1 MEILDWLLSRIALDP
16 DAGSFLIL
24 LGLLTIFGVATAV
37 IVWGGNILYIK
48 LWRYFRPEKTKEE
61 KTWQLSKKK

>member
-24 LGLLTIFGVATAV
+24 LGLLVLFGVATAV
-37 IVWGGNILYIK
+37 VVLIGNILYIK
-48 LWRYFRPEKTKEE
+48 LWRWRRQNREKN
-61 KTWQLSKKK
+61 

>member
-1 MEILDWLLSRIALDP
+1 MQILDWLLSRFALDP

-37 IVWGGNILYIK
+37 IVLIGNILYIK
-48 LWRYFRPEKTKEE
+48 LWRWRRQNREKN
-61 KTWQLSKKK
+61 

>member
-37 IVWGGNILYIK
+37 IVLIGNILYIK
-48 LWRYFRPEKTKEE
+48 LWRWRRQNREKN
-61 KTWQLSKKK
+61 

>member
-1 MEILDWLLSRIALDP
+1 MQILDWLLSRFTLDP

-37 IVWGGNILYIK
+37 IVLIGNILYIK
-48 LWRYFRPEKTKEE
+48 LWRWRRQNREKN
-61 KTWQLSKKK
+61 

>member
-1 MEILDWLLSRIALDP
+1 MQILEWFLSRFTLDP

-37 IVWGGNILYIK
+37 IVLIGNILYIK
-48 LWRYFRPEKTKEE
+48 LWRYFRR
-61 KTWQLSKKK
+61 KKQRR

>member
-1 MEILDWLLSRIALDP
+1 MQILDWMLSRFILDP

-37 IVWGGNILYIK
+37 IVLIGNILYIK
-48 LWRYFRPEKTKEE
+48 LWRWRRQNREKN
-61 KTWQLSKKK
+61 

>member
-1 MEILDWLLSRIALDP
+1 MQILDWLLSRIALDP

-37 IVWGGNILYIK
+37 IVLIGNILYIK
-48 LWRYFRPEKTKEE
+48 LWRWRRQNREKN
-61 KTWQLSKKK
+61 

>member
-1 MEILDWLLSRIALDP
+1 MQILDWLISRFALDP

-37 IVWGGNILYIK
+37 IVLIGNILYIK
-48 LWRYFRPEKTKEE
+48 LWRWRRQNREKN
-61 KTWQLSKKK
+61 